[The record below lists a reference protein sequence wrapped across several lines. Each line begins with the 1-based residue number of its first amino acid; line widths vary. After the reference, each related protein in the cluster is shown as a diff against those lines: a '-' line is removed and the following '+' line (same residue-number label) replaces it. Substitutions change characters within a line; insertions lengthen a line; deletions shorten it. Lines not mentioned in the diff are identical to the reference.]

1 MSLFDS
7 NPVLREILDTKVTRT
22 PNGESVAL
30 DSYIDAKTA
39 EALYRQLRAQKPQVA
54 VEIGMANAISTLAIL
69 TALEENGGEG
79 RLVSIDPNQ
88 GTQWR
93 NCGRAAVQR
102 AGLSHRHQVIEE
114 ADWSALPRLHSLG
127 TRIEFGY
134 IDGWHTFD
142 YALLDFWYL
151 DKMLRKD
158 GIVAFNDCD
167 WPAVAKVMD
176 FVLTHRRYS
185 EIDAGLPKA
194 YQRPGGVVDILRKV
208 KHGRLGDYF
217 RQGQDRYFR
226 KMEEWEPTWN
236 YFKAF

>member
-102 AGLSHRHQVIEE
+102 AGLSHRHQVMEE

-176 FVLTHRRYS
+176 FVLTHRRYC